1 LQNQQEM
8 RIVHLE
14 KELAACPR
22 RDALDAFHAS
32 QEQRAAGLQLHAER
46 LGETVART
54 DGALRA
60 LAERVSLL
68 ERKAQQRE
76 QLLEDERAGLQRFR
90 EEVLDVVQQK
100 LDMRKWLF
108 TTSHE
113 QTLAE
118 LRAVQG
124 LLAQKVDR
132 AEVPAIKAAASRVHE
147 ALEMRD
153 RVEQELR
160 RLSSEVLTLRH
171 AVNEKE
177 SKDATLQR
185 MQTLH
190 KMISAKVDQAWL
202 QTHVVDR
209 LEAVRSKS
217 LPVRV
222 QERQER
228 QEARLEQLESALRV
242 VMESTQRLSDHSE
255 QLYREVKAVGEA
267 RKVADQHV
275 LAVKV
280 RACVRVCACLC
291 ADRLLGRAH
300 TSPQLTRPLP
310 SLLAAAK
317 RRGTLA
323 AGGKCQGQHCLH
335 HRPAAAVRRA
345 QGVSGSA
352 YDARAFRL
360 RRAATP
366 PRASP
371 SSLCDAASR
380 CRSTASSSW
389 RSSSSTGSPRRA
401 NSYRARS
408 CSIASVH

>member
-1 LQNQQEM
+1 
-8 RIVHLE
+8 
-14 KELAACPR
+14 
-22 RDALDAFHAS
+22 
-32 QEQRAAGLQLHAER
+32 
-46 LGETVART
+46 
-54 DGALRA
+54 
-60 LAERVSLL
+60 
-68 ERKAQQRE
+68 
-76 QLLEDERAGLQRFR
+76 
-90 EEVLDVVQQK
+90 
-100 LDMRKWLF
+100 
-108 TTSHE
+108 
-113 QTLAE
+113 
-118 LRAVQG
+118 

-280 RACVRVCACLC
+280 RACVFVRVYARTGFSG
-291 ADRLLGRAH
+291 AR
-300 TSPQLTRPLP
+300 TPL
-310 SLLAAAK
+310 
-317 RRGTLA
+317 R
-323 AGGKCQGQHCLH
+323 
-335 HRPAAAVRRA
+335 
-345 QGVSGSA
+345 
-352 YDARAFRL
+352 
-360 RRAATP
+360 
-366 PRASP
+366 
-371 SSLCDAASR
+371 
-380 CRSTASSSW
+380 
-389 RSSSSTGSPRRA
+389 
-401 NSYRARS
+401 N
-408 CSIASVH
+408 